1 MAKYSLRTGESTTD
15 DTELIGILRKS
26 EELWNMRSE
35 RDRQMAELKQQN
47 VESKPT
53 SGLPWA
59 EQLQNLKEDFTKAVC
74 DSHAIRS

>member
-47 VESKPT
+47 VESKQT
-53 SGLPWA
+53 SGLVNT
-59 EQLQNLKEDFTKAVC
+59 LG
-74 DSHAIRS
+74 